1 MGFISTHRFYL
12 FLMLFLTLLGRTE
25 SGHGLLNCWL
35 GLILTCN
42 CYYLTLNSTDEK
54 PIYVLYTT
62 HSPGRSQ
69 IAAKLVKALK
79 HRSPPRSRRGS
90 WECLAGEEEAER
102 RRP

>member
-1 MGFISTHRFYL
+1 MIKMGFISTHRFYL

-25 SGHGLLNCWL
+25 SGHVLLSCWL

-69 IAAKLVKALK
+69 IAAKLVKAQAQVSYEEQKRELGMFSW
-79 HRSPPRSRRGS
+79 RRRG
-90 WECLAGEEEAER
+90 
-102 RRP
+102 